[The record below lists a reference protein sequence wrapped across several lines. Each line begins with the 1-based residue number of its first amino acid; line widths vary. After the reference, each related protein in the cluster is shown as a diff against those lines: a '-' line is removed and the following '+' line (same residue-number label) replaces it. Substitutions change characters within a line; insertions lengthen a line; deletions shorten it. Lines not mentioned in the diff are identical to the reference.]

1 MQATSQILCLLAKR
15 IQRNRKSCK
24 LVLHLPEIPQLSA
37 KGAYDTIRD
46 PFKTVANSERRP
58 VLRTT
63 VVVPHSCRL
72 LLQVPIC
79 QEASQP
85 HNRSRH

>member
-15 IQRNRKSCK
+15 IQRNRKPRK
-24 LVLHLPEIPQLSA
+24 LMLRLPEIPQFPT
-37 KGAYDTIRD
+37 KAYDAIRD
-46 PFKTVANSERRP
+46 PFKTVANIERRP
-58 VLRTT
+58 VPRPT

-85 HNRSRH
+85 HNRNHC

>member
-1 MQATSQILCLLAKR
+1 MLR
-15 IQRNRKSCK
+15 F
-24 LVLHLPEIPQLSA
+24 PEVPTKVA
-37 KGAYDTIRD
+37 HDAIRD
-46 PFKTVANSERRP
+46 PFKTVANIERRP
-58 VLRTT
+58 VLRPT

-85 HNRSRH
+85 HNRSRC